1 VNDFYVS
8 ACQTFIRHSPH
19 RSVPTLKRLL
29 RIINELTAMRLLD
42 LIKCLGI
49 ENARWAW
56 RMYWLR

>member
-1 VNDFYVS
+1 VSLTVIIVILSVDDFYVS
-8 ACQTFIRHSPH
+8 GLIRHSPH

-49 ENARWAW
+49 ANER
-56 RMYWLR
+56 